1 MLSIMLMSKFVPN
14 FVPSWHNGYI
24 TKVIVLAIYHKQQK
38 LSERKVSWFN
48 RICENVEKTFMILLP

>member
-14 FVPSWHNGYI
+14 FVPSYHDCYI
-24 TKVIVLAIYHKQQK
+24 TKVIGLAIYHKQQK

-48 RICENVEKTFMILLP
+48 SICENVEKTFMILLP